1 MARAVKKKKDSKAE
15 EIDFS
20 KMRKVKGES
29 SYKDETIHF
38 YLSLKNRFIL
48 IILMIVALGIGAYYF
63 INESFAV
70 KQFSVLDYNQN
81 GDIDYD
87 VYLQENNFY
96 SESHLESGKNYVSSL
111 IDKVHVDFKYNYYL
125 SEVVNL
131 NYNYNIV
138 ASLFIYGKDNALLY
152 SNDFN
157 LETHSTKRSEG
168 VKKLNIDE
176 AVEVDYQYFN
186 NLAKEYADKYGV
198 DVTAVLK
205 VNMNVS
211 ADTIWKEFFSTKNN
225 KVSLGLEIRLLQPE
239 ISIKINDFGHNSDGS
254 YQELESEI
262 PVNEASLY
270 LGLTFLIMDVLLIIY
285 LVSFILVVSP
295 KKTKYC
301 HLRDGILKEYDKKIV
316 NSRKMPVITDQNVI
330 DCYSFNELLD
340 AHNTLKKP
348 IIYYE
353 LIRNQKCIFIFIDND
368 MVYRY
373 VLKEC
378 DLDY

>member
-131 NYNYNIV
+131 NYNYN
-138 ASLFIYGKDNALLY
+138 SHYNY
-152 SNDFN
+152 HYN
-157 LETHSTKRSEG
+157 
-168 VKKLNIDE
+168 
-176 AVEVDYQYFN
+176 
-186 NLAKEYADKYGV
+186 
-198 DVTAVLK
+198 
-205 VNMNVS
+205 
-211 ADTIWKEFFSTKNN
+211 
-225 KVSLGLEIRLLQPE
+225 
-239 ISIKINDFGHNSDGS
+239 
-254 YQELESEI
+254 
-262 PVNEASLY
+262 
-270 LGLTFLIMDVLLIIY
+270 
-285 LVSFILVVSP
+285 
-295 KKTKYC
+295 
-301 HLRDGILKEYDKKIV
+301 
-316 NSRKMPVITDQNVI
+316 
-330 DCYSFNELLD
+330 
-340 AHNTLKKP
+340 
-348 IIYYE
+348 
-353 LIRNQKCIFIFIDND
+353 
-368 MVYRY
+368 
-373 VLKEC
+373 
-378 DLDY
+378 